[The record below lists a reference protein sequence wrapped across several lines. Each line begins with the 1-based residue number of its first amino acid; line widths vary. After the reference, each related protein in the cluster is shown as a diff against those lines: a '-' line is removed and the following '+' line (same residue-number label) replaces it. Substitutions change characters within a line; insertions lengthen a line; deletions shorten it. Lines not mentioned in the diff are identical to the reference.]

1 MKGTPELLHES
12 SRQTE
17 QRNREP
23 QSLKTRWF
31 FRCVAVSMAVA
42 RIVAARNTIGPDPR
56 AYMELARAILR
67 HDWAMVPNAYW
78 SALYPWL
85 LAAASWVFK
94 PSLRQ
99 EFPLAH
105 ALALPTYL
113 VCIASFEF
121 FWTTLLQFR
130 DVSAE
135 RRGLSGTVIPAAQ
148 MWVLGYSLFLWMTI
162 GGLILLINPDVCVT
176 AVALAAAGLLIRI
189 RNVPDATKSLHLWFG
204 ICLGLGYL
212 TKAILFPMAFVFL
225 GMMILVSGHPFQR
238 RSLCF
243 AIATV
248 AFLAL
253 ATPQVV
259 LISRAKGHFTFS
271 DTGKISLAWLN
282 YHLPYRN
289 WQGEPPGSG
298 RPAHPTRKVYEHPA
312 VYEFN
317 GPLRA
322 SYPPWFDPSYWN
334 EGLSPAFSLGKTAQ
348 HAIHELLK
356 LGLELLHPTAWVVGM
371 LLIFLGS
378 DPKKT
383 WRGIAVYWYLL
394 VISATAF
401 SLYCLTLIESRYLVP
416 WEILCWGA
424 LLAGVRLRK
433 PNAPLYRWLTIA
445 VSLALIGAMLKL
457 TYAGFIHPF
466 PSDATPEYKTAEGL
480 LRMGVRPGTKVGAI
494 GFDNDAYWAYLARV
508 DIVAEINTDETCL
521 FWSEP
526 PQIQNQVL
534 EKFRQAGASVVV
546 ANTGGGVK
554 TTSRAVPYNLAECS
568 RPVASW
574 KNIEDSANQAY
585 FLK

>member
-1 MKGTPELLHES
+1 
-12 SRQTE
+12 
-17 QRNREP
+17 
-23 QSLKTRWF
+23 
-31 FRCVAVSMAVA
+31 
-42 RIVAARNTIGPDPR
+42 
-56 AYMELARAILR
+56 MELARAILR

-85 LAAASWVFK
+85 LAAAMWVFK

-113 VCIASFEF
+113 FCIACFEF
-121 FWTTLLQFR
+121 FWTALLQVR
-130 DVSAE
+130 DISAE
-135 RRGLSGTVIPAAQ
+135 RRGLGGTAIPASQ

-176 AVALAAAGLLIRI
+176 AIALLAAGLLLRI
-189 RNVPDATKSLHLWFG
+189 QLSRDAALSLYLWFG
-204 ICLGLGYL
+204 LCLGLGYL
-212 TKAILFPMAFVFL
+212 TKAILFPMALVFL
-225 GMMILVSGHPFQR
+225 VMMILVSGRPFKR
-238 RSLCF
+238 KSLRF
-243 AIATV
+243 AIAAVT
-248 AFLAL
+248 FLAL
-253 ATPQVV
+253 STPQIV

-298 RPAHPTRKVYEHPA
+298 TPAHPTRRVYERPA

-334 EGLSPAFSLGKTAQ
+334 EGLSPAFSLGKTT
-348 HAIHELLK
+348 HHTIHELLK
-356 LGLELLHPTAWVVGM
+356 LGLELLQPTAWAVGM

-383 WRGIAVYWYLL
+383 LRGIAVYGYLL
-394 VISATAF
+394 VISASAF

-416 WEILCWGA
+416 WEILFWGA

-433 PNAPLYRWLTIA
+433 PNASLYRWLTMA
-445 VSLALIGAMLKL
+445 VALALIGAMLKL

-480 LRMGVRPGTKVGAI
+480 LRMGLRPGAKVGAI
-494 GFDNDAYWAYLARV
+494 GFDNDAYWAYLAQV

-526 PQIQNQVL
+526 PQIQSQVL

-554 TTSRAVPYNLAECS
+554 TTSRAVPYDLAGCS
-568 RPVASW
+568 RPLAPWS
-574 KNIEDSANQAY
+574 NIDGSPNHAY